1 MKAARRGGIVA
12 TITAIQVGDNGAA
25 DSATAANGVIMA
37 VGVSKAAKRKGH
49 GLKGV
54 TGTEAKA
61 VVIGTEAV
69 AAIMIMMAM
78 AAAVAG
84 DSAIITATGIAGG
97 GRIGAMIGNITA
109 TPIATFI
116 ASRAIMIP
124 TAIIPTIAASRS
136 VSSLTI
142 FSLAS
147 AIGLMIRIATGCRRY
162 TAHIA
167 GSVTM
172 MMWCSSICATAV
184 LSM

>member
-1 MKAARRGGIVA
+1 MMAARRGGIVA
-12 TITAIQVGDNGAA
+12 TITVIQAGDNGAA

-37 VGVSKAAKRKGH
+37 VGVSKAVKRKGH

-61 VVIGTEAV
+61 KAVVIGTEAV
-69 AAIMIMMAM
+69 AAIMTMMAM
-78 AAAVAG
+78 AAAIAG

-136 VSSLTI
+136 VSS
-142 FSLAS
+142 
-147 AIGLMIRIATGCRRY
+147 
-162 TAHIA
+162 
-167 GSVTM
+167 
-172 MMWCSSICATAV
+172 
-184 LSM
+184 